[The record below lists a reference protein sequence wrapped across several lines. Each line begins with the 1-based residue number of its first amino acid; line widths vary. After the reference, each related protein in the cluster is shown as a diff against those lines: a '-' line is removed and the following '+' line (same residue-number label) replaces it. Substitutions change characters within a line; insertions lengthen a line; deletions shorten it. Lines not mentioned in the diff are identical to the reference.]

1 MTTIQNLSDL
11 QDRRIMMEKRVPPFG
26 YAMIL
31 LVAGLLVFLTIWST
45 QNYRTYVSQSTG
57 TVTSID
63 SDVTS
68 TESGSYYKMTIKP
81 NSTYVVSNSG
91 DKVDLANGMSVTA
104 RVEYDKLTYFEY
116 VMEALGVLFR

>member
-1 MTTIQNLSDL
+1 
-11 QDRRIMMEKRVPPFG
+11 
-26 YAMIL
+26 
-31 LVAGLLVFLTIWST
+31 
-45 QNYRTYVSQSTG
+45 
-57 TVTSID
+57 
-63 SDVTS
+63 
-68 TESGSYYKMTIKP
+68 MTIKP